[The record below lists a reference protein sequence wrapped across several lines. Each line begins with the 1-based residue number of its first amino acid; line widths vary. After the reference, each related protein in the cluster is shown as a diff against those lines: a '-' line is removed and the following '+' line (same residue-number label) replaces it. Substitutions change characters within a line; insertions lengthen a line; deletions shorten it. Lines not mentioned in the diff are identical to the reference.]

1 MAKCVI
7 LEYYLIEP
15 EPVVLQC
22 FCFSTEA
29 EVHDPSTLQQ
39 SLTVIHM
46 EQKKKRKRKTLL
58 YPQMIGNQYAQQRG
72 LKKKSEF
79 SSLVWP

>member
-46 EQKKKRKRKTLL
+46 EQKKK
-58 YPQMIGNQYAQQRG
+58 
-72 LKKKSEF
+72 KKKEDSALSTNDWQSVCTTKRTEKKI
-79 SSLVWP
+79 